1 MLSISEARHKARHMY
16 NTRIIF
22 FKYCG
27 PTSNRGTRIKLT
39 DKHFKQSI
47 YVRFN
52 YDLNSAKQ
60 IATTFLLLNGWDV
73 AGASEIDQ
81 GDEGILIIGTW
92 NSDQQLK
99 DTRR

>member
-1 MLSISEARHKARHMY
+1 MLSLSEAKNISRHMLSS
-16 NTRIIF
+16 RIIF

-27 PTSNRGTRIKLT
+27 PTNTRGSRIKLT
-39 DKHFKQSI
+39 DKRFNQSV

-60 IATTFLLLNGWDV
+60 IATVFLLRNGWDV
-73 AGASEIDQ
+73 IGASEFGQ

-92 NSDQQLK
+92 DADQQLK

>member
-1 MLSISEARHKARHMY
+1 MLSVAQAKYKSRYMSSSRV
-16 NTRIIF
+16 IF

-27 PTSNRGTRIKLT
+27 PTNHRGSRIKLT
-39 DKHFKQSI
+39 DKRFNQSI

-73 AGASEIDQ
+73 TGGAEFNL
-81 GDEGILIIGTW
+81 GDDGILWLGTW
-92 NSDQQLK
+92 DADQQLK